1 MKKRKEDFNYLNVY
15 NKCYS
20 FWENREQ
27 AKERATLGFCRRDV
41 WEIDTWFLHIMPRMI
56 EKLRDTHL
64 GFPTIFT
71 EEYYELNKENISLSK
86 NDFCNHVYYNDYENL
101 YNEVDEWCNNRWI
114 EILNKM
120 VFLFDE
126 CNDEKCTM
134 KNEYY
139 EEYLKMRKD
148 FDKKYGYSGEKLRT
162 QEELKSDKKTGNLTN
177 HSMSELPEYKNML
190 EKYFEREG
198 EIDKYKTKCKKEAL
212 KMFIKYF
219 DNLWD

>member
-1 MKKRKEDFNYLNVY
+1 MEKDDYLNVY

-64 GFPTIFT
+64 GFPTIFI

-86 NDFCNHVYYNDYENL
+86 NDFCNYVYYNDYENL
-101 YNEVDEWCNNRWI
+101 YNEVDKWCNNRWI

>member
-1 MKKRKEDFNYLNVY
+1 MKKDDYLNVY

-20 FWENREQ
+20 FWENRKQ
-27 AKERATLGFCRRDV
+27 AKERAKLGFCGRDV

-56 EKLRDTHL
+56 ERLRDHHF
-64 GFPTIFT
+64 GFPTILT

-101 YNEVDEWCNNRWI
+101 YNEVDKWCNNRWI